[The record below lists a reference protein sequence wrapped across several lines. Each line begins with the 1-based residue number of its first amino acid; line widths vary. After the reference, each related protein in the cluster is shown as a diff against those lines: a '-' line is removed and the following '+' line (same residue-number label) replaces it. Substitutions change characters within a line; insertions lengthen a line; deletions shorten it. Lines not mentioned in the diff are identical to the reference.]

1 MRRKHTT
8 LDGAIETVE
17 EASRPQALK
26 KLDNHLL
33 ALALYFMH
41 NNFARPHK
49 TTASEPLSENSGNGN
64 RIS

>member
-17 EASRPQALK
+17 EASRPPALK

-41 NNFARPHK
+41 NNFARSDK
-49 TTASEPLSENSGNGN
+49 TPANPYPKNSGNGN